1 MTRIRRRQQPSDAMP
16 LSGLNQ
22 SLKHHPSDLGLV
34 ATLVAI
40 AGYLGLSQPDILVTA
55 LLTGAIAT
63 ALGLM
68 NRSAQMMLG
77 WGLPLQRWHLVSG
90 VIAISALVGLGA
102 VDPVAAQMFNNLEN
116 AVNDAVSNTG
126 GTTIAPETIATI
138 FNIFRILI
146 VLAFLIGV
154 VIVFTQATRGG
165 DWQPIA
171 NLLAI
176 GIAFVIGVEVIS
188 TLIIG
193 GGGTTTP

>member
-90 VIAISALVGLGA
+90 VIAFQPWRAWGRWIPSRPRCL
-102 VDPVAAQMFNNLEN
+102 
-116 AVNDAVSNTG
+116 
-126 GTTIAPETIATI
+126 TTWK
-138 FNIFRILI
+138 RR
-146 VLAFLIGV
+146 
-154 VIVFTQATRGG
+154 Q
-165 DWQPIA
+165 
-171 NLLAI
+171 
-176 GIAFVIGVEVIS
+176 
-188 TLIIG
+188 
-193 GGGTTTP
+193 

>member
-16 LSGLNQ
+16 LSGLSQ

-102 VDPVAAQMFNNLEN
+102 VVGQTHEN
-116 AVNDAVSNTG
+116 H
-126 GTTIAPETIATI
+126 
-138 FNIFRILI
+138 
-146 VLAFLIGV
+146 
-154 VIVFTQATRGG
+154 
-165 DWQPIA
+165 
-171 NLLAI
+171 
-176 GIAFVIGVEVIS
+176 
-188 TLIIG
+188 
-193 GGGTTTP
+193 